1 MPFISWLKL
10 WTFVFVESESY
21 IFCCPGFPEG
31 CMDRT
36 SDPRS
41 PSPSDAY
48 QVNGDF
54 DYDDYS
60 DDDDDIDDNFDDDD
74 DFDA

>member
-1 MPFISWLKL
+1 MVPV
-10 WTFVFVESESY
+10 TNMGYAFVVVETESY

-48 QVNGDF
+48 QVNGG
-54 DYDDYS
+54 DYS
-60 DDDDDIDDNFDDDD
+60 DDDDD

>member
-1 MPFISWLKL
+1 MAKKI
-10 WTFVFVESESY
+10 VFESESY

-31 CMDRT
+31 CMDWT

-41 PSPSDAY
+41 PSSSDAY

-54 DYDDYS
+54 DDGDYS
-60 DDDDDIDDNFDDDD
+60 DIDDNFDDDD